1 MAKKLGILESSENPL
16 RKLEFWNKNRVE
28 GYDFRNLEVALVR
41 LGLELR
47 RENIGKVAL

>member
-1 MAKKLGILESSENPL
+1 MAKKLGILESRENPL